1 MVEVAKELDEE
12 EQATNLWRTSFS
24 LDVNCN
30 IHKPFSDGGLKVLS
44 QYECDQCGEE
54 HYHSKKNVCLQ
65 TIKYV
70 LVTIVGNQNASCG

>member
-1 MVEVAKELDEE
+1 MEEVAKELDEE
-12 EQATNLWRTSFS
+12 EQAANLWRTF
-24 LDVNCN
+24 NGICN
-30 IHKPFSDGGLKVLS
+30 IQKASYGGGWKVLS

-54 HYHSKKNVCLQ
+54 HYHSKKNVSLE